1 MKEQLEQALLRQS
14 QSTSSKDHRGR
25 RRSSSVSTF
34 KVTALEQ
41 QLSDLRALSTQQASE
56 LSSTREKL
64 AKAQTSLVQ
73 LENEKIATERKM
85 QREIEEMRGS
95 LEEQM
100 EEVKA
105 MSSLGGDTALR
116 ERELL
121 ERLEEEE
128 ARVQALEV
136 ELQRSVGKQKKEV
149 EFLKQELSKTTEL
162 LESERTKAAEMRSNL
177 AQSVKQKEE
186 ACYAYDSA
194 RAEADELRQRIRCVE
209 SFMWI
214 STMSNEISACLV
226 LSH

>member
-1 MKEQLEQALLRQS
+1 M
-14 QSTSSKDHRGR
+14 
-25 RRSSSVSTF
+25 SSS
-34 KVTALEQ
+34 
-41 QLSDLRALSTQQASE
+41 
-56 LSSTREKL
+56 
-64 AKAQTSLVQ
+64 
-73 LENEKIATERKM
+73 
-85 QREIEEMRGS
+85 
-95 LEEQM
+95 
-100 EEVKA
+100 
-105 MSSLGGDTALR
+105 GGDTALR

-177 AQSVKQKEE
+177 AQSVKQKED
-186 ACYAYDSA
+186 AFYAYDSA